1 MKQEY
6 NIILG
11 NAAINNGNRGC
22 VALSY
27 TSIYLIDKIL
37 TDAGI
42 NYHLYLTDSGFAN
55 FGEKRITV
63 NGKDIRYTV
72 LRHPLSFNDGVKGK
86 IKSILKNYAH
96 YGDYKASCAI
106 FRNADFVLDIGQGDS
121 FADIYGKTRFD
132 SINLIHREANKYH
145 KPYCLLPQ
153 TIGPFSNEAIR
164 KIAVKAITDADIV
177 MARDKQ
183 SYDYTKQIAP
193 QQKNLKEYIDVAF
206 FLPYTRQHFD
216 KDFIHVGLNI
226 SALLWHGG
234 YTQDN
239 QFGLKDD
246 YQKTIRSIIDY
257 FLSKSDV
264 KLHLIPHVVGSERHI
279 ENDYA
284 VSFDLQKEYKNP
296 NIILAPLFLSPV
308 DAKDYI
314 SGMDFFMGARMHST
328 IAAFSSGVP
337 VVPMAYS
344 RKFNGLFID
353 TLRYPL
359 LVDLK
364 ADESNQSLEKI
375 KDAYNERLN
384 IKSIIDE
391 RLNSLVKEKKN
402 DIISDLKIFF
412 GL

>member
-1 MKQEY
+1 MTKKL

-11 NAAINNGNRGC
+11 NAPINNGNRGC

-27 TSIYLIDKIL
+27 TSIYLIDKVLSEADIQYNL
-37 TDAGI
+37 YISDSGQDQTGNYVINIAEKNISYTAIKHIIGIGIKGKARTFAKRLI
-42 NYHLYLTDSGFAN
+42 NYQNISDT
-55 FGEKRITV
+55 
-63 NGKDIRYTV
+63 
-72 LRHPLSFNDGVKGK
+72 
-86 IKSILKNYAH
+86 IKVYKSS
-96 YGDYKASCAI
+96 DYI
-106 FRNADFVLDIGQGDS
+106 LDIGQGDS
-121 FADIYGKTRFD
+121 FADIYGEERFNG
-132 SINLIHREANKYH
+132 INLIHREAMKLH

-153 TIGPFSNEAIR
+153 TIGPFKDEAI
-164 KIAVKAITDADIV
+164 KAEAVKAISDADIV

-206 FLPYTRQHFD
+206 FLPYTRQQFN
-216 KDFIHVGLNI
+216 KDFVHVGLNI

-246 YQKTIRSIIDY
+246 YQETVRGIITY
-257 FLSKSDV
+257 FLSLPNV

-284 VSFDLQKEYKNP
+284 VSFDLQNEFYNP
-296 NIILAPLFLSPV
+296 NLVLSPLFLSPV

-337 VVPMAYS
+337 VLPMAYS

-353 TLRYPL
+353 TLSYNHL
-359 LVDLK
+359 ADLK
-364 ADESNQSLEKI
+364 KDTSNEVLDKI
-375 KDAYNERLN
+375 KDAFVNRSLLKEEIETQNNTVVAER
-384 IKSIIDE
+384 KQT
-391 RLNSLVKEKKN
+391 LV
-402 DIISDLKIFF
+402 DDLKKFF
-412 GL
+412 QI